1 MAVSSP
7 PALLDAADRIS
18 AALVASLPGLQGICL
33 FGSVA
38 RGTAT
43 EASDIDLLVVTDE
56 PGRTVSELKALVATE
71 LRDAPV
77 SLAAH
82 TPGSLDV
89 YLGRWSR
96 FAAHLRLEGKVIF
109 DRDGRLGDLLGREMP
124 ISTRAELDALR
135 RHLRNYDHPERF
147 GTRFLFPLVGLY
159 RIGRAV
165 TFAVLAERGILIFDA
180 EQAFAE
186 LGRLTPDRASDLT
199 AVRRLKPFYDL
210 ATRRDA
216 GASPPFEPTD
226 CLDELVAAREAVAR
240 LLALSSGPSE
250 LAA

>member
-1 MAVSSP
+1 MAVWSP

-18 AALVASLPGLQGICL
+18 AALVASVPGLQGICL

-38 RGTAT
+38 RGTAW
-43 EASDIDLLVVTDE
+43 
-56 PGRTVSELKALVATE
+56 P
-71 LRDAPV
+71 
-77 SLAAH
+77 
-82 TPGSLDV
+82 
-89 YLGRWSR
+89 R
-96 FAAHLRLEGKVIF
+96 FAAHLRLEGRVIF

-124 ISTRAELDALR
+124 ISTRAEFDAQR

-165 TFAVLAERGILIFDA
+165 TLAVLAERGILIFDA

-240 LLALSSGPSE
+240 LLALSSRPSE

>member
-18 AALVASLPGLQGICL
+18 AALVASLPGLRGVCL

-43 EASDIDLLVVTDE
+43 AASDIDLLVVTDE
-56 PGRTVSELKALVATE
+56 PGRTASELKELVAAE
-71 LRDAPV
+71 LGDVSV

-82 TPGSLDV
+82 TPESLRL

-96 FAAHLRLEGKVIF
+96 FAAHLRTEGKVIF
-109 DRDGRLGDLLGREMP
+109 DRDGGLGELLDRETA
-124 ISTRAELDALR
+124 ISTVAELDAQR

-147 GTRFLFPLVGLY
+147 GNRCLFPLVSLY

-165 TFAVLAERGILIFDA
+165 TFAVLAEREILIFDS
-180 EQAFAE
+180 EEAFVR
-186 LGRLTPDRASDLT
+186 LGRLAPERASDLN
-199 AVRRLKPFYDL
+199 AVRRLRPFYDL
-210 ATRRDA
+210 VTRRDA
-216 GASPPFEPTD
+216 GASPPFDPTD
-226 CLDELVAAREAVAR
+226 CLDELVAARDAVGR
-240 LLALSSGPSE
+240 LLGLSATTSE